1 MVSHEEARKRS
12 KADIPRGCDWLARGR
27 EGWLRL
33 QAGVGEG
40 GPGAGAGQ
48 GAMSRRVCDPQ
59 QLCVVVR
66 MTAISLGELEGSEYL
81 GGCPQT
87 VCAGR
92 ASCSLGTGDWG
103 C

>member
-48 GAMSRRVCDPQ
+48 GGMSRRVCDPQ

-66 MTAISLGELEGSEYL
+66 MTAISLGELEGSE
-81 GGCPQT
+81 
-87 VCAGR
+87 
-92 ASCSLGTGDWG
+92 
-103 C
+103 